1 MLTENELSW
10 IRDVLGE
17 PEPLEELSPSY
28 IYRKALEIE
37 RTQNKALVR
46 KELDDLRKKIP
57 KYTPNDFREL
67 RNKGTNE
74 YLVGIYLIYNYDR
87 DLYYVG
93 QSKDMVK
100 RVYQHFM
107 LNMGSPELH
116 EDYCSGEK
124 FSISLIPLA
133 KTSFSSLD
141 DLEDYAI
148 RAYNS
153 LLPNGY
159 NKTPGNIMVKPDFRN
174 DDHRKITDLILN
186 DIKETEDFFSLSND
200 KKRLK
205 YIRSLFSELNLP
217 HNWSFTLSLMKA
229 IKEYQKEN
237 KKTNKPQ

>member
-1 MLTENELSW
+1 MLTESEISW
-10 IRDVLGE
+10 IREVLGDE
-17 PEPLEELSPSY
+17 PFGEISPSY
-28 IYRKALEIE
+28 FYRKDLEIE
-37 RTQNKALVR
+37 RTQNKRRVR
-46 KELDDLRKKIP
+46 KELDSLRKEMP
-57 KYTPNDFREL
+57 KYAPKDFYEL
-67 RNKGTNE
+67 KKKGTSE

-93 QSKDMVK
+93 KSKNMVN
-100 RVYQHFM
+100 RVYEHFM

-148 RAYNS
+148 RAYDS

-159 NKTPGNIMVKPDFRN
+159 NKIPGNIMVKPIYRN
-174 DDHRKITDLILN
+174 DDHKIISDLILN
-186 DIKETEDFFSLSND
+186 DIKETEEFFSLSND
-200 KKRLK
+200 KKRRN
-205 YIRSLFSELNLP
+205 YIRDLLSELNLP
-217 HNWSFTLSLMKA
+217 QNWSFISSFMKA
-229 IKEYQKEN
+229 IKEYQKDY